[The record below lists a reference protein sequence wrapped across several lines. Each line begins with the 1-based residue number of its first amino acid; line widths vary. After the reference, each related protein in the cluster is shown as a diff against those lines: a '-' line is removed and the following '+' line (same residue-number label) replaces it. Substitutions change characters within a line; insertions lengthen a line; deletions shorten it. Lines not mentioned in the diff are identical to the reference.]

1 MHGDPFCLHNDTSAR
16 ISPVNP
22 PAAHAGTPSLH
33 SVLDTLLPGDSAAT
47 QELLADVAAGRTWQR
62 VLPVPPPSSRSLV
75 SFLGLRARGH
85 VLGWRAGIVLP

>member
-62 VLPVPPPSSRSLV
+62 VLPVPPPFSGSLV
-75 SFLGLRARGH
+75 SILGLRACGH
-85 VLGWRAGIVLP
+85 KH